1 MRCGPAPWYGFR
13 AGTEFMPLVSGW
25 ADFVH
30 AYAAVLGQ
38 SITSEDADR
47 VPGGKSNFLPGIFH
61 IQKKVQPPT
70 EAVHDAVGTPEWPS
84 GAHVGIKSHID
95 RNFYDAI

>member
-47 VPGGKSNFLPGIFH
+47 VPGGKSNFLPGIFMA
-61 IQKKVQPPT
+61 PNR
-70 EAVHDAVGTPEWPS
+70 HDKIPQFNWG
-84 GAHVGIKSHID
+84 
-95 RNFYDAI
+95 